1 MAMIAKENLIKEF
14 QKTPS
19 KYWKIKILDEQ
30 GFSRKQCVKCGKFF
44 WAATERKT
52 CGDSSCDDYGFIG
65 NSITKKRFGYVEM
78 WKEFEKFFRKN
89 SHFSMPRYPVV
100 SRWRPDLFFTIASI
114 QDFQRLDS
122 SGLTFE
128 YPSDRLIVPQVC
140 LRFPDIPNV
149 GVTGRHHTSFIMAGQ
164 HAFGYPK
171 TGYWKDNC
179 IELNFKFLTGVMG
192 IDKNEL
198 TYVED
203 LWTMPDM
210 SAFGPCIETFS
221 KGLELVN
228 SVFMQF
234 CLKNNKK
241 SELPIRIVDV
251 GWGLERLTWFSQGT
265 PTSYDSAFGKVAEQ
279 LKTLVDYDQDLF
291 AKYSSLAGAL
301 SIDET
306 KNFSLARSRIA
317 KELEINEI
325 TLERKVAPLR
335 AVYSIADHAKT
346 LLYAISDGGLP
357 SNVGGGYNLRVV
369 LRRALSFID
378 EMNLKI
384 KLHEVCA
391 MHANFLN
398 DLDPKLEENLKDV
411 EKIIDYES
419 DRFSSSKAR
428 AMKLV
433 EVIVNQNVPIDGK
446 KMTTLYESQ
455 GVTPE
460 MITTAAK
467 QRGIEVNVPSDFYE
481 KLSQQHMGHKEV
493 EKKFDHDLSKIKPT
507 KALYYDNVRSF
518 TANVVKVFGGNKVIL
533 NRTAFYPTSGGQI
546 HDTGK
551 INNIDVVNVE
561 KYNNVIVH
569 TLKEK
574 LKTKTVKGEIDW
586 ERREQL
592 EKNHT
597 ATHIVNSAAR
607 TVLGKHVNQSGAEK
621 TVEKSRLDIT
631 HYKNLT
637 DDEVVKIENKAN
649 EIIAKSIHVIKTV
662 MTRTEA
668 ETKYGSM
675 IYQGGAVPS
684 ADIRVVEI
692 PGYDVEACGG
702 THVGNTDEIKAIK
715 ILKTERI
722 QDGLIRLEFASG
734 SKAWEDLKKKEAL
747 LKKSADVF
755 NVTIEQLPAT
765 SQRFFEEWKEKDK
778 QIDKLKAELAFLKAE
793 NLRSKIKDN
802 KLFHIL
808 PYQRE
813 QLIEVAAAMA
823 SDHPNA
829 FILLA
834 NVNGDV
840 VAKRGKDNSENAGSI
855 VSDICKR
862 GGGSGGGSLDFAQG
876 HAELA
881 KLRNIFAEM
890 GF

>member
-1 MAMIAKENLIKEF
+1 MITKENLIKEF

-30 GFSRKQCVKCGKFF
+30 GFCRRQCGKCGKFF
-44 WAATERKT
+44 WALAERKT
-52 CGDSSCDDYGFIG
+52 CGDSSCEDYGFIG
-65 NSITKKRFGYVEM
+65 KPITKKRFGYVEM
-78 WKEFEKFFRKN
+78 WKEFEKFFAKN

-128 YPSDRLIVPQVC
+128 YPSDRLVVPQVC

-179 IELNFKFLTGVMG
+179 IALNFKFLTDVMG

-203 LWTMPDM
+203 LWAMPDM

-234 CLKNNKK
+234 CLKNGHKA
-241 SELPIRIVDV
+241 ELPIKIVDV

-265 PTSYDSAFGKVAEQ
+265 PTSYDSAFGKVSEQ
-279 LKTLVDYDQDLF
+279 LKALIDYDQDLF
-291 AKYSSLAGAL
+291 AKYSSRAGAL
-301 SIDET
+301 NIDEI
-306 KNFSLARSRIA
+306 KDFRSARAVIS
-317 KELEINEI
+317 KEMGISEAV
-325 TLERKVAPLR
+325 LERKVAPLQ

-369 LRRALSFID
+369 LRRALGFID
-378 EMNLKI
+378 DMDLKI

-398 DLDPKLEENLKDV
+398 DLDPKLEESLKDV
-411 EKIIDYES
+411 EKIISHEA
-419 DRFSSSKAR
+419 DRFSSSKTR

-433 EVIVNQNVPIDGK
+433 EVIVNQKVPIDGK
-446 KMTTLYESQ
+446 KMTMLYESQ
-455 GVTPE
+455 GIAPE
-460 MITTAAK
+460 MITRAAA
-467 QRGIEVNVPSDFYE
+467 QRGVEINVPPDFYE
-481 KLSQQHMGHKEV
+481 TISKQHMGHKDA
-493 EKKFDHDLSKIKPT
+493 EKKFGHDLSKIKPT
-507 KALYYDNVRSF
+507 KVLYYDGLKKFN
-518 TANVVKVFGGNKVIL
+518 AKVVKIFDGNKVIL
-533 NRTAFYPTSGGQI
+533 NRTAFYPTSGGQV
-546 HDTGK
+546 HDTGR
-551 INNIDVVNVE
+551 INGIDVVNVE

-569 TLKEK
+569 TLKNK
-574 LKTKTVKGEIDW
+574 LKQKTVKCEVDW

-592 EKNHT
+592 AKNHT

-607 TVLGKHVNQSGAEK
+607 IVLGKHVNQSGAEK

-631 HYKNLT
+631 HYKNLNS
-637 DDEVVKIENKAN
+637 DEINRIENVAN
-649 EIIAKSIHVIKTV
+649 EIVAKGIRVGKHV

-668 ETKYGSM
+668 ERKYGSM

-684 ADIRVVEI
+684 KNIRVVEI

-702 THVGNTDEIKAIK
+702 THVDNTGEIKAIK

-734 SKAWEDLKKKEAL
+734 SKAWEDLKKKEEL
-747 LKKSADVF
+747 LKKSAEVF
-755 NVTIEQLPAT
+755 NVTAEQLPST

-778 QIDKLKAELAFLKAE
+778 VIEKLKSELAFLKAE

-802 KLFHIL
+802 KLLQIL
-808 PYQRE
+808 PYSRE
-813 QLIEVAAAMA
+813 QLIEVASAIAEEQ
-823 SDHPNA
+823 PNV
-829 FILLA
+829 FVLLA
-834 NVNGDV
+834 NINGDV
-840 VAKRGKDNSENAGSI
+840 VAKRGKENAENAGS
-855 VSDICKR
+855 VLSDVCKR
-862 GGGSGGGSLDFAQG
+862 GGGSGGGSADFAQG
-876 HAELA
+876 RAELA
-881 KLRNIFAEM
+881 KLRNIFSEM